1 MAGKPFILIALT
13 AALSAA
19 AAVAADP
26 PAQAQDERRI
36 CRGGTKQLSSR
47 IRTARRCLTA
57 EQWQQEDEA
66 RARVPLSA
74 QVTAGQNDG
83 RQGAQPR

>member
-1 MAGKPFILIALT
+1 MAGKPFILIAMT
-13 AALSAA
+13 AALSAT
-19 AAVAADP
+19 AVLAADP

-57 EQWQQEDEA
+57 EQWQAEDEA
-66 RARVPLSA
+66 RDRVPISA
-74 QVTAGQNDG
+74 QVTQGQNDG
-83 RQGAQPR
+83 RQSAQPR